1 MESQTPTK
9 ADIMSLRSDLQ
20 LTPDNSNPRY
30 LEVIFIFLQAI
41 FYLILLLITRTS
53 DNVNIFLLPLMES
66 SYREWTVLSI
76 LTLGRTRVVGCMPT
90 TMRLFRYFWKEN
102 LLCDAETLSSCS
114 FILRENLM
122 CQLCVDD
129 STSPCQL
136 HARLAKYPSFWRN

>member
-9 ADIMSLRSDLQ
+9 ADIMSLRSELQ

-76 LTLGRTRVVGCMPT
+76 LTLGRTGIVGCMPT
-90 TMRLFRYFWKEN
+90 TVRLFRFFEKRIYSVMLK
-102 LLCDAETLSSCS
+102 
-114 FILRENLM
+114 R
-122 CQLCVDD
+122 
-129 STSPCQL
+129 
-136 HARLAKYPSFWRN
+136 